1 MFRYVSSLLI
11 LTLIAGMTNS
21 HAQSLDNFDLGDYKW
36 NSRVLVVFSPNT
48 FNADYRDQTKA
59 LKDSKSGIEDRDL
72 EVFYVLDQSSA
83 LAKGKI
89 IPDDEAANLRNQF
102 DVPSQNFTTILIG
115 KDGTEKLRTSDAVST
130 KKLFETIDAMPMRKL
145 EMKKGDGSN

>member
-1 MFRYVSSLLI
+1 
-11 LTLIAGMTNS
+11 MTNI

-36 NSRVLVVFSPNT
+36 NSRVLIVFSPNT

-59 LKDSKSGIEDRDL
+59 LKTSKSGVKDRDL
-72 EVFYVLDQSSA
+72 EVFYALDQSSA

-115 KDGTEKLRTSDAVST
+115 KDGTEKLRSSGAISSN
-130 KKLFETIDAMPMRKL
+130 KLFKTIDSMPMRKL
-145 EMKKGDGSN
+145 EMKKDDGGN

>member
-72 EVFYVLDQSSA
+72 EVSYY
-83 LAKGKI
+83 
-89 IPDDEAANLRNQF
+89 
-102 DVPSQNFTTILIG
+102 
-115 KDGTEKLRTSDAVST
+115 
-130 KKLFETIDAMPMRKL
+130 
-145 EMKKGDGSN
+145 